1 MHYTSAHF
9 TDVHWPQYRPRPDAS
24 KICSAEKI
32 QKVWQFYYV
41 GMGVQRQGS
50 VFHIAAGV
58 KKYGV
63 PKIERPTCS
72 THRTLCPI
80 VMYAP
85 MVFVKVTPLMSKES
99 GLSIMGDCQCS
110 YTGSHPVQEAW
121 GSQDSLYGCMQVDIP
136 KDYKSEKNLFRKVF
150 ILKGRFFE
158 KFYSEGPL
166 FQRFFIP
173 KGRHSEIRNESL
185 DKNLQNNDH
194 LG

>member
-1 MHYTSAHF
+1 
-9 TDVHWPQYRPRPDAS
+9 
-24 KICSAEKI
+24 
-32 QKVWQFYYV
+32 
-41 GMGVQRQGS
+41 MGVQRQGS

-80 VMYAP
+80 VLYAP

-121 GSQDSLYGCMQVDIP
+121 GSQDSLYGCRLIFRRIISPKKIIP
-136 KDYKSEKNLFRKVF
+136 K
-150 ILKGRFFE
+150 G
-158 KFYSEGPL
+158 FYSEGS
-166 FQRFFIP
+166 FFSKSFIP
-173 KGRHSEIRNESL
+173 KGHYSKDFSSRRVVILKFGINL
-185 DKNLQNNDH
+185 WDKNLQNNDP